1 MPHLSKADKAAK
13 VSVTEAQRRKE
24 VALAKTREIE
34 LAQLEGKL
42 VPKAEVTRFWAGRCG
57 AIRDSFLSMP
67 DRLAARLAGKHE
79 AEIRVALR
87 DEIEEAL
94 RSLHAEAQR

>member
-1 MPHLSKADKAAK
+1 MARASKGAMA
-13 VSVTEAQRRKE
+13 TESESRRRKE
-24 VALAKTREIE
+24 KALADLRE
-34 LAQLEGKL
+34 LEVGEKKGKL
-42 VPKAEVTRFWAGRCG
+42 VAKAEVQSFWSERC
-57 AIRDSFLSMP
+57 ANIRDAFLNMP

>member
-1 MPHLSKADKAAK
+1 MA
-13 VSVTEAQRRKE
+13 TESESRRRKE
-24 VALAKTREIE
+24 KALADLREME
-34 LAQLEGKL
+34 AAEKAGKL